1 MELYARRIKE
11 CQHDLGLEVS
21 SFDNIGMSA
30 TSFLLELAQR
40 DDDNQVPEEGN
51 YLTDT
56 NYEQER
62 FTDTYSK
69 DFEDHENKA

>member
-1 MELYARRIKE
+1 
-11 CQHDLGLEVS
+11 
-21 SFDNIGMSA
+21 MSA